1 MSFQPG
7 ANLNTVAFGNR
18 PESVEVPHIDTR
30 APTTLDILYPVG
42 KRWINTSAN
51 TAYVLT
57 SQSSSSSGTTST
69 WTLLGTNGGALN
81 TLSDNA
87 SASVTP
93 VSNNIQI
100 AGTSSQITTTAGSG
114 VITLSLVGPYTPS
127 TYTAH
132 GVLIGEGSS
141 SIAATAVGATGQA
154 LVGNTG
160 ADPSWTGSPSF
171 TGSVTAGTTLTATS
185 GAITATNGN
194 LVLGT
199 AGNKLSITT
208 GSNASLGTTSA
219 MSGTPGAVTVSTTA
233 CTTSS
238 IILFSRATTG
248 GTPGQVSITAQSA
261 GSFTLT
267 STGNETST
275 FNYLIIN

>member
-7 ANLNTVAFGNR
+7 ANLYTVAYGNR

-160 ADPSWTGSPSF
+160 TDPSWTGSPSF

-208 GSNASLGTTSA
+208 GSNASLGTTAA